1 MKHSLLSPAATLSR
15 EIIDRIGDKWTLLII
30 YALGE
35 GPIRFSALKKRVDGI
50 SQKMLSQTLRGLER
64 DGMVRRTVLASTP
77 PSVEYALEP
86 LGASLHQTVTQICA
100 WAEANVA
107 DVERARAAF
116 DARNGTPA
124 PKMKP
129 VATQQA
135 EAHAH

>member
-1 MKHSLLSPAATLSR
+1 MNHVLLSPAATLSR

-35 GPIRFSALKKRVDGI
+35 GPVRFSALKKRVDGI

-64 DGMVRRTVLASTP
+64 DGMVRRTVLASSP

-86 LGASLHQTVTQICA
+86 LGRSLHQTVSAICA

-116 DARNGTPA
+116 DARQEQA
-124 PKMKP
+124 DPKIALTIP
-129 VATQQA
+129 QLRSVA
-135 EAHAH
+135 